1 MVVLYAQTSCDL
13 RHIHIPRIQC
23 LILPGR
29 SGVVETK
36 SSSGSDCH
44 YHPQTNQNDIIII
57 IIIQS
62 CIIVCHSYCRSNA
75 IITRLLGI
83 GRRDYVH
90 YFPYRTGLWKLSY
103 CRSIVLSRSWD
114 CRYRYLSL
122 LQSLWYTITTNDTVW
137 DHCLCHT
144 GVSHYIDT
152 LTVLYHVAFDMAYTR
167 SGHGSAV
174 GL

>member
-1 MVVLYAQTSCDL
+1 MYHSILVFITILIVFRSNLYTDRVANHTGHTGRLEISQYGLYMVVLYAQTSCDL

-29 SGVVETK
+29 SGVAETK

-44 YHPQTNQNDIIII
+44 YHSQTNQNDIPII

-90 YFPYRTGLWKLSY
+90 YFPYRTGLW
-103 CRSIVLSRSWD
+103 
-114 CRYRYLSL
+114 
-122 LQSLWYTITTNDTVW
+122 
-137 DHCLCHT
+137 
-144 GVSHYIDT
+144 
-152 LTVLYHVAFDMAYTR
+152 
-167 SGHGSAV
+167 
-174 GL
+174 